1 MKSRASLMLLEQLA
15 MVLIFA
21 LTAAICMQAFV
32 KADEISVHNTRQ
44 DRAVMLAQNAAEL
57 LKCGT
62 APEDIPQD
70 EAYPMEICMEEDNL
84 PGFSSATISVGHI
97 EEENPLFSI
106 KVGWQEVA
114 Q

>member
-1 MKSRASLMLLEQLA
+1 MKSRASLLLLEQLA

-32 KADEISVHNTRQ
+32 KADEISVYNARQ

-57 LKCGT
+57 LKAGGP
-62 APEDIPQD
+62 PESIPQD
-70 EAYPMEICMEEDNL
+70 EEYPMEIRVEESGV
-84 PGFSSATISVGHI
+84 PGLARATISVRHV
-97 EEENPLFSI
+97 EEESPLFSVT
-106 KVGWQEVA
+106 VGWQEVA